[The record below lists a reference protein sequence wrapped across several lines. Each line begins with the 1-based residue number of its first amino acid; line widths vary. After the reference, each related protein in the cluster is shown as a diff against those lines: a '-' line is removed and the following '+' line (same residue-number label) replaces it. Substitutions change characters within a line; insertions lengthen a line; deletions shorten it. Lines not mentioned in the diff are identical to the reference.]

1 MILSIDRTEICNRF
15 YLNSLF
21 IFRFH
26 LGVQHSFDKVWSLS
40 CYILSFLSWTSSYM
54 NASSEVLFF
63 LNLCVYAVNCV
74 CGFFFRRSLSSFFNK
89 PTHRKHF
96 MQIKAK
102 WTMQPN
108 HILFRWIVEFSNF
121 VNRFVLTDANK
132 NSRSKTTQKKS
143 IHRNRVCNKLYISF
157 LVIVFVVVDW
167 MKEEKKNYLWVIS
180 GGREL
185 QLT

>member
-1 MILSIDRTEICNRF
+1 MILSIDRAEICNRF

-40 CYILSFLSWTSSYM
+40 CYILSFISWTSSYM

-132 NSRSKTTQKKS
+132 NSRSKTT
-143 IHRNRVCNKLYISF
+143 
-157 LVIVFVVVDW
+157 
-167 MKEEKKNYLWVIS
+167 KKNPSTEIEFATNCIFRSSSSSSSLSIEWRKKKKIIYES
-180 GGREL
+180 
-185 QLT
+185 